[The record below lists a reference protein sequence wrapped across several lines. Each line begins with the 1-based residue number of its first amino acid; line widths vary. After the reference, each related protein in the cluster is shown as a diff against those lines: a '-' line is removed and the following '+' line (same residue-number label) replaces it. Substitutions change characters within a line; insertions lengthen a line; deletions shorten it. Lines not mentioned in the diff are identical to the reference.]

1 MTTPYFNYA
10 EKVSRAYIYWATQDC
25 SPEVAARSWGVS
37 LKALL
42 QKIQDEG
49 GKV

>member
-1 MTTPYFNYA
+1 MSTPNFTYA
-10 EKVSRAYIYWATQDC
+10 DKVSSAYLYWVTQDC
-25 SPEVAARSWGVS
+25 SPEVAARNWGVS

-49 GKV
+49 GQV